1 MKIRFLGP
9 IQRPSNEV
17 VEAVS
22 TGFPGGTVRTL
33 LHELGFPAQQVN
45 FLSVI
50 REAQRLTPDQELG
63 KDDEITVMLLVGGG

>member
-9 IQRPSNEV
+9 IQRPSDEIV
-17 VEAVS
+17 AAVS
-22 TGFPGGTVRTL
+22 AGFAGGTVRTL
-33 LHELGFPAQQVN
+33 LQDLGFPAQQVN

-50 REAQRLTPDQELG
+50 REAQRLTPDQELR